1 MYGILFSQTHS
12 NGVAMHSVDGIPT
25 KDAAKALGESWKGD
39 NTLTREYHIYE
50 IPDKEPKKTPDGN
63 SLEIAGNKELV
74 KDMLEDLI
82 ATIDMIYTCNLA
94 KVLDADIVKAQTIA
108 TNLFGVLKLEQD

>member
-1 MYGILFSQTHS
+1 MYGILFSQTCPE
-12 NGVAMHSVDGIPT
+12 GVAMHSVDGIPT
-25 KDAAKALGESWKGD
+25 RDAAKALGERWRGD
-39 NTLTREYHIYE
+39 NTYSREYYIYE
-50 IPDKEPKKTPDGN
+50 IPDKEPKKTPDGD

-82 ATIDMIYTCNLA
+82 ASINMIYTCNINTALSA
-94 KVLDADIVKAQTIA
+94 EIVKAHTIA